1 MARHRM
7 EKAAITQMSRDLMGI
22 DISKSRYWNDND
34 FAFTVGGD

>member
-7 EKAAITQMSRDLMGI
+7 EEAAITQMSRDLMGI
-22 DISKSRYWNDND
+22 DISKSQYWND